1 MKIIVDMNLSPEWV
15 DVLTSAGWQAAH
27 WSALGA
33 GNAADRTIMD
43 YARASGS
50 VVLTHDLD
58 FGMILAVTHGQKP
71 SVVQIRSD
79 DVSPEVIGQRVTSAL
94 TQLTLEL
101 ANGALISIDTK
112 QTRVR
117 ILPLRQPG

>member
-1 MKIIVDMNLSPEWV
+1 MKIIVDMNLSTEWV

-27 WSALGA
+27 RSVLGA

-43 YARASGS
+43 YARVSDS

-58 FGMILAVTHGQKP
+58 FGTILAVTHGLKP
-71 SVVQIRSD
+71 SVVQIRAD

-101 ANGALISIDTK
+101 ASGALISIDTK

-117 ILPLRQPG
+117 MLPLRQPG

>member
-27 WSALGA
+27 RSVLGA

-43 YARASGS
+43 YARVSDS

-58 FGMILAVTHGQKP
+58 FGTILAVTHGLKP
-71 SVVQIRSD
+71 SVVQIRAD

-101 ANGALISIDTK
+101 ASGALISIDTK

-117 ILPLRQPG
+117 MLPLRQPR